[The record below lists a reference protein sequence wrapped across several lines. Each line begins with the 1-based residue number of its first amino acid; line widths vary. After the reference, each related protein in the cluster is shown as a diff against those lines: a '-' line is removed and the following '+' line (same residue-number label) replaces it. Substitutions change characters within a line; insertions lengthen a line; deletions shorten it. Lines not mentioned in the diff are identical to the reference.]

1 MSNNK
6 DFFRQDLSRLNEEL
20 RKTALSVY
28 DFCMNELKTELHYRT
43 ERVKKNGGGQK
54 HTIFRIKKTRTF
66 FLVID
71 MQKPDRLRLSF
82 PDKED
87 EFSSWNAQWCSK
99 RQGVNGKKEKN
110 IDIFRSLTDEEL
122 KRLNDDIA
130 VIYDNALRYYLRK
143 HDSTKTLQLMFGE
156 PSGSYP
162 PLKAAALSEDE
173 LCEVYGEGKCSVCG
187 RNDMLEIGW
196 NDDGKPLL
204 FCMEH
209 NPQRSKFYLKAYN
222 VIPVDVREYVWHR
235 DKGHGVCGHDAYLQY
250 DHLIPRKKGGS
261 NTENNIVLKC
271 RTCNLS
277 KSDKLQP

>member
-1 MSNNK
+1 MNNSTN
-6 DFFRQDLSRLNEEL
+6 FFLQDIGCLNEEL

-43 ERVKKNGGGQK
+43 ERSKKNGGGQK
-54 HTIFRIKKTRTF
+54 HTIFRILTTRTF

-87 EFSSWNAQWCSK
+87 EFSNWNAQWCSK
-99 RQGVNGKKEKN
+99 RQGANGKREKN
-110 IDIFRSLTDEEL
+110 IDIFRSLTDYKIEN
-122 KRLNDDIA
+122 LNDDIA
-130 VIYDNALRYYLRK
+130 VIYDNALRYYLRS
-143 HDSTKTLQLMFGE
+143 HDSTKTWQRMFGN
-156 PSGSYP
+156 PSGSYTA
-162 PLKAAALSEDE
+162 LKATSLSEDE
-173 LCEVYGEGKCSVCG
+173 LCKVYGEGICSVCG
-187 RNDMLEIGW
+187 RNKMLEIGW
-196 NDDGKPLL
+196 SNDNKPTL

-209 NPQRSKFYLKAYN
+209 NLQCSEFCSKAYN
-222 VIPVDVREYVWHR
+222 VIPVQVREYVWHR
-235 DKGHGVCGHDAYLQY
+235 DKGHGVCGHDTYLQY
-250 DHLIPRKKGGS
+250 DHLIPRKWGGS